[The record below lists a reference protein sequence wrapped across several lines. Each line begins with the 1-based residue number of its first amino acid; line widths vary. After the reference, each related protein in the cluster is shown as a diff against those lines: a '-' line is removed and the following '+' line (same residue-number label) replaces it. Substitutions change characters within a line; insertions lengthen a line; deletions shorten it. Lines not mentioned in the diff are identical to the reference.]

1 VASLTPE
8 EAGMYAEERQREIL
22 ARARERG
29 RVEVESLSKGFEV
42 SAETIRRDLNNLE
55 QAGVL
60 RRVHGGA
67 IPVERL
73 NLEFPLAQRDQLMT
87 QEKEAIAQA
96 ALSQLPHTGAI
107 LLDAGTT
114 TSRLARCLPEGLDL
128 TVVTNSP
135 AIGLALAQRDDMT
148 VMLLGG
154 RIRQK
159 TSATVDDWA
168 LHSTSQ
174 VHVDVAFM
182 ATNGISIP
190 RGLTT
195 PDPAEAGIKRA
206 MIASARRVV
215 LLADHTKLDNDCFAR
230 FGELSDV
237 DLLVTD
243 SGLDDIAQQQLRQA
257 GLDVVRATP
266 LQH

>member
-1 VASLTPE
+1 
-8 EAGMYAEERQREIL
+8 MYAEERQREIL

-87 QEKEAIAQA
+87 QQKDAIAQA
-96 ALSQLPHTGAI
+96 ALGQLPRTGAI

-114 TSRLARCLPEGLDL
+114 TSRLARCLPAGLDL

-135 AIGLALAQRDDMT
+135 AIGLALAQRDDLT

-159 TSATVDDWA
+159 TSATVDEWA
-168 LHSTSQ
+168 LHSTRQ
-174 VHVDVAFM
+174 IHVDVAFM
-182 ATNGISIP
+182 ATNGISVS

-266 LQH
+266 LQS

>member
-1 VASLTPE
+1 V
-8 EAGMYAEERQREIL
+8 YAEERQREIL
-22 ARARERG
+22 TRARERG
-29 RVEVESLSKGFEV
+29 RVEVETLSKGFEV
-42 SAETIRRDLNNLE
+42 SAETIRRDLNSLE
-55 QAGVL
+55 HAGVL

-73 NLEFPLAQRDQLMT
+73 SLEFPLAQRDRLMT
-87 QEKEAIAQA
+87 QEKDAIAGE
-96 ALSQLPHTGAI
+96 ALRHLPGAGSI
-107 LLDAGTT
+107 LLDAGSTT
-114 TSRLARCLPEGLDL
+114 GRLAHRLPADLSL

-135 AIGLALAQRDDMT
+135 SIGLSLAQRDDLT

-168 LHSTSQ
+168 LQSTNQ
-174 VHVDVAFM
+174 IHVDVAFM
-182 ATNGISIP
+182 ATNGVSVS

-195 PDPAEAGIKRA
+195 PDPAEASIKRA

-215 LLADHTKLDNDCFAR
+215 LLADHTKFDNDCFAK

-243 SGLDDIAQQQLRQA
+243 CGLSDIALHQLRQA
-257 GLDVVRATP
+257 GLDVDRTSP
-266 LQH
+266 IQR

>member
-1 VASLTPE
+1 
-8 EAGMYAEERQREIL
+8 MYAEERQQEIL
-22 ARARERG
+22 THARERG
-29 RVEVESLSKGFEV
+29 RVEVDTLSRGFEV
-42 SAETIRRDLNNLE
+42 SAETIRRDLNSLE

-73 NLEFPLAQRDQLMT
+73 SLEFPLAQRDRLMT
-87 QEKEAIAQA
+87 REKDAIAHEALKSLPA
-96 ALSQLPHTGAI
+96 AGSI
-107 LLDAGTT
+107 LLDAGST
-114 TSRLARCLPEGLDL
+114 TSRLAQCLPADLGL

-135 AIGLALAQRDDMT
+135 SLGVSLAQRDDLT

-159 TSATVDDWA
+159 TSATVDSWA
-168 LHSTSQ
+168 LQ
-174 VHVDVAFM
+174 AVGQIHVDAAFM
-182 ATNGISIP
+182 ATNGLSVG

-195 PDPAEAGIKRA
+195 PDPAEAATKRA

-215 LLADHTKLDNDCFAR
+215 LLADHTKLGNDCFAK
-230 FGELSDV
+230 FGDLSDV

-243 SGLDDIAQQQLRQA
+243 GGLSDLALHELRQA
-257 GLDVVRATP
+257 GLDVARTSP
-266 LQH
+266 FQR